1 MEKQDRVAELKEL
14 EDIFTALEEDRRI
27 LQNLLQEK
35 NEENEMKL
43 RAMEREMV
51 HERVELES
59 EMRDRE
65 EALERKREMRDRE
78 EALERK
84 WAEERAIVR
93 RKEALA
99 RERVQEREMR
109 DKKEALERERVQERV
124 AWEREMRERE
134 EALLCTFMSVVVCK
148 DKVMKDLRIQM
159 DRPVRQAFCVSG
171 HQILPI
177 ALTKHF

>member
-1 MEKQDRVAELKEL
+1 MDRTRCGTYHLKVNILKNSIFLANRASVRVEEICRKMEKEARVAELKEL

-43 RAMEREMV
+43 RAMERESV
-51 HERVELES
+51 HLRVELES

-109 DKKEALERERVQERV
+109 DKEKALERERVQERV

-134 EALLCTFMSVVVCK
+134 E
-148 DKVMKDLRIQM
+148 
-159 DRPVRQAFCVSG
+159 
-171 HQILPI
+171 
-177 ALTKHF
+177 